1 MDSKESYSVLGFE
14 YKPGSLSLTDAGE
27 KALEYF
33 RSILPRYTTYTTE
46 EQYQECLDRAI
57 KYQERL
63 IKERDG

>member
-33 RSILPRYTTYTTE
+33 RSILPRYTTE